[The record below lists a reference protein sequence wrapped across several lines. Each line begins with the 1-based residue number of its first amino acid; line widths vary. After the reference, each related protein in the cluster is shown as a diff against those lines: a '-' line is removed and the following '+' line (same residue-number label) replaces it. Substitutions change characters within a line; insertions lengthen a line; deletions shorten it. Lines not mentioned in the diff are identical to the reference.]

1 MINLGITT
9 KRQSFGDWCEQ
20 QSAQV
25 STEQTPGAVPPA
37 VTDDKG
43 VKHYTMTNTHF

>member
-9 KRQSFGDWCEQ
+9 KHQSFGVWCEQ

-25 STEQTPGAVPPA
+25 TAEQTPGAVPSA
-37 VTDDKG
+37 VPGDKG
-43 VKHYTMTNTHF
+43 VKLHND